1 MIFVMIMMLLLLLL
15 LFQAEMCIETDED
28 AAVSVCKMM
37 PEPR

>member
-1 MIFVMIMMLLLLLL
+1 MIFVMIMMLLLLL